1 METKKYTTIVFDCD
15 GTLLNSLNDLYV
27 STNYALKQ
35 SGYPQRT
42 LDEVRRFVGNGVKLL
57 MERAVPAGTSPED
70 FEKCYACFK
79 QHYAKNCGTTTRP
92 YDGIMEMLQAL
103 SEKGYKLALVS
114 NKPDGQVQTLNSDFF
129 SRFIPVAIGEQEDK
143 GIHKKPAPDMV
154 EEALRRL
161 HSTKAEAVYVGDSDV
176 DVATGKN
183 SGLDCIS
190 VLWGFRDKA
199 FLLEHGATVFIEQ
212 PMDILNLV

>member
-15 GTLLNSLNDLYV
+15 GTLLDSLTDLYV

-35 SGYPQRT
+35 SGYPERT

-57 MERAVPAGTSPED
+57 MERAVPEGLSADD
-70 FEKCYACFK
+70 FAACYACFK

-92 YDGIMEMLQAL
+92 YNGIMDMLQAL

-114 NKPDGQVQTLNSDFF
+114 NKPDGQVQTLNNDFF
-129 SRFIPVAIGEQEDK
+129 SRYIPVAIGEQEDK
-143 GIHKKPAPDMV
+143 GIRKKPAPDMV
-154 EEALRRL
+154 EEALKRL
-161 HSTKAEAVYVGDSDV
+161 HSEKSEAVYVGDSDV

-190 VLWGFRDKA
+190 VLWGFRDKE
-199 FLLEHGATVFIEQ
+199 FLLKHGATTFIEKPIQ
-212 PMDILNLV
+212 ILDLV

>member
-15 GTLLNSLNDLYV
+15 GTLLDSLTDLYV

-35 SGYPQRT
+35 SGYPERT

-57 MERAVPAGTSPED
+57 MERAVPAGISAAD

-92 YDGIMEMLQAL
+92 YDGIMDMLKAL

-114 NKPDGQVQTLNSDFF
+114 NKPDGQVQTLNDDFF
-129 SRFIPVAIGEQEDK
+129 KQYISVAIGEQEDK

-161 HSTKAEAVYVGDSDV
+161 HSTKQEAVYVGDSDV

-199 FLLEHGATVFIEQ
+199 FLIEHGATTFIEK
-212 PMDILNLV
+212 PLEILALV

>member
-15 GTLLNSLNDLYV
+15 GTLLDSLTDLYV
-27 STNYALKQ
+27 STNYALRQ
-35 SGYPQRT
+35 YGYPERT

-57 MERAVPAGTSPED
+57 MERAVPAGISAAD

-92 YDGIMEMLQAL
+92 YDGIMDMLQAL

-114 NKPDGQVQTLNSDFF
+114 NKPDGQVQTLNDDFF
-129 SRFIPVAIGEQEDK
+129 RQYIPVAIGEQEDK
-143 GIHKKPAPDMV
+143 GIRKKPAPDMV

-161 HSTKAEAVYVGDSDV
+161 KSTKTEAVYVGDSDV

-190 VLWGFRDKA
+190 VLWGFRDKD
-199 FLLEHGATVFIEQ
+199 FLIEHGATTFIEK
-212 PMDILNLV
+212 PIDILNLV